1 MSAMYWWSRYGN
13 FAPGLHNLPHMGEVI
28 SYYRKKIYRTQEDFR
43 IAAGVTLRI
52 VQEWET
58 NIMTADMGRRIILA
72 RMLKIPPVLLGL
84 NWHQIVG
91 NTLSNEYIDPI
102 SQMIEMIEE
111 DAFYAYEDILV
122 MGHEY
127 IHNGGS
133 IDIAY
138 RVERRLQKLVKIAQ
152 KARET
157 DKEAWLSLLCRYY
170 QLSTRIKQQCLKDEA
185 TATDHAQ
192 KAIALA
198 RELQDAEL
206 IASSLVHSACT
217 NSQQGKSA
225 QARED
230 IAAALTYAD
239 KLRNSPL
246 KGNIYLEWA
255 NINAPFALSDGK
267 LQNQCRTWQD
277 KATTMLYAGLIEPG
291 ETFFHFNLSAVH
303 HEKARTLL
311 LWQKTTEDRR
321 VVQDRLVIA
330 IESLPPQ
337 LAVWKGY
344 YLMTEAQLFLADH
357 DLEGSAQSAKA
368 ALKVATNMHSRQVE
382 AEVRTH
388 YQQLDDKNPRNP
400 YVRNL
405 GLELGIY

>member
-28 SYYRKKIYRTQEDFR
+28 AHYRKKLYRTQEDFR

-58 NIMTADMGRRIILA
+58 NIMTVDMGRRIFLA
-72 RMLKIPPVLLGL
+72 RMLKIPPALLGL
-84 NWHQIVG
+84 DWHQIASH
-91 NTLSNEYIDPI
+91 TSSDEYADPI
-102 SQMIEMIEE
+102 SQMIELIEE
-111 DAFYAYEDILV
+111 DAFYAYEDILI

-127 IHNGGS
+127 IHNGGT

-138 RVERRLQKLVKIAQ
+138 RVERRSQKLVKIAQ
-152 KARET
+152 KARQT
-157 DKEAWLSLLCRYY
+157 DREAWLSLLCRYY
-170 QLSTRIKQQCLKDEA
+170 QLSTRIKQQCLKDETA
-185 TATDHAQ
+185 ATDHAQ
-192 KAIALA
+192 QALALA
-198 RELQDAEL
+198 RELEDAEL
-206 IASSLVHSACT
+206 IASSLVHCACT

-230 IAAALTYAD
+230 IAAALAYID
-239 KLRNSPL
+239 KLKNSPL
-246 KGNIYLEWA
+246 KGNIYLESA
-255 NINAPFALSDGK
+255 NINAPFAISDSR
-267 LQNQCRTWQD
+267 LQSQCRAWQD
-277 KATTMLYAGLIEPG
+277 KATTMLYNGLVEPD
-291 ETFFHFNLSAVH
+291 ETFFRFNLSAVH

-311 LWQKTTEDRR
+311 LWQKTSEDRKT
-321 VVQDRLVIA
+321 VQDKLITA

-337 LAVWKGY
+337 LAIWKGY
-344 YLMTEAQLFLADH
+344 YFMTEAQLYLADH

-368 ALKVATNMHSRQVE
+368 ALKMARDMHSRQVE

-388 YQQLDDKNPRNP
+388 YKRLDEKNPRNP
-400 YVRNL
+400 HVRNL